1 MGADDG
7 VGATGGHA
15 ARGGHAW
22 PRGRLCGGGSN
33 RAERPGAGYDV
44 AEGRHH
50 AAEHGACARGV
61 ATDFFAAA
69 ALFSW
74 SMLGPSFYVHHH
86 VEWFGTCVNRTAC
99 TIRFVLPRFRIVPL
113 VQTQKKRFLICQHRN
128 FDTGKEAHVPNVVLT
143 PSTLFHF
150 AIIPLPTTDNPTAL
164 ARDRLA
170 TFDTNTHRP
179 QFCKL
184 RGPWL
189 APPGYV
195 RESRPLPAA
204 VASQETTETNPN
216 SDVPPAS
223 SGDNSN
229 RASEAVGEQ
238 GSPRSSANGEGEAG
252 RGSVTGGGSGSS
264 NNSSPTN
271 AASGSVGSASDA
283 AAAAAAAAAAD
294 EGAVKPGKRQIKL
307 RLLPPSQ
314 ALQGGRGKETVDDP
328 ERPQEDRNSGGK
340 EGGAS
345 EEVTDATV
353 EDAPRG
359 GVSPSSVASGK
370 EAAMAQ
376 LAEAQGGEAEAKAGK
391 NGEDAAGGERS
402 VPMDVS
408 APDAS
413 SAGSG
418 SGSGDDGDNKAA
430 GVGEAD

>member
-1 MGADDG
+1 M
-7 VGATGGHA
+7 
-15 ARGGHAW
+15 RK
-22 PRGRLCGGGSN
+22 GGSN
-33 RAERPGAGYDV
+33 RLLRGSGA
-44 AEGRHH
+44 
-50 AAEHGACARGV
+50 
-61 ATDFFAAA
+61 FFVVNVGTF
-69 ALFSW
+69 L
-74 SMLGPSFYVHHH
+74 LCPSPCRTVRY
-86 VEWFGTCVNRTAC
+86 CVNYGLHHKICFAQVQDRSAGSDTKKTFPDLSAQE
-99 TIRFVLPRFRIVPL
+99 FR
-113 VQTQKKRFLICQHRN
+113 HRERG
-128 FDTGKEAHVPNVVLT
+128 TVPNVVLT

-216 SDVPPAS
+216 SDAPPAS

-271 AASGSVGSASDA
+271 AASGSVGSASD
-283 AAAAAAAAAAD
+283 AAAAAAAAD

-391 NGEDAAGGERS
+391 NGEEAAGGERS